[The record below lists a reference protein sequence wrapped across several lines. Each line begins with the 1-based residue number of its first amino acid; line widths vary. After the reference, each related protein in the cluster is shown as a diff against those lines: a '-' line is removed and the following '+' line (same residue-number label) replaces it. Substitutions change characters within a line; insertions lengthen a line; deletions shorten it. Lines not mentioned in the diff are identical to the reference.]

1 MQQVLPTS
9 DSRQSEGGTGMTN
22 TDGTKPRRGRP
33 RLVDREKIIQAAR
46 LRDPATLTMQALAED
61 IGVDRKTLHYH
72 VENRNSLM
80 RMVAADAFREAVSAH
95 HFTEEGDWRK
105 AIHSFAHITRDA
117 VTAAGAWASYVE
129 FESDEDL
136 EAVRPAEAA
145 TMALVNAGM
154 AEADAG
160 RVITMLAEL
169 AFASARA
176 RSDLAVRGT
185 APQEELLERALDR
198 APAGQFALTRRLLGN
213 RSTATGGDEHFAFQ
227 LKVVTLGVEELL
239 EVANS
244 AA

>member
-1 MQQVLPTS
+1 
-9 DSRQSEGGTGMTN
+9 MTD
-22 TDGTKPRRGRP
+22 TDGVKPRRGRP
-33 RLVDREKIIQAAR
+33 RLVDREKIIRAAR

-72 VENRNSLM
+72 VENRTSLM
-80 RMVAADAFREAVSAH
+80 RMVAADAFRDAVSSH
-95 HFTEEGDWRK
+95 DFTEESDWRT

-129 FESDEDL
+129 FDSEEDL

-145 TMALVNAGM
+145 TVALVNAGL

-176 RSDLAVRGT
+176 ISDTAARGT
-185 APQEELLERALDR
+185 APQEELLERALEKV
-198 APAGQFALTRRLLGN
+198 PAGQFALTRRLLGN
-213 RSTATGGDEHFAFQ
+213 RSTIPGGDEHFSFQ
-227 LKVVTLGVEELL
+227 LEVVTLGVEKLL
-239 EVANS
+239 EVAGTAS
-244 AA
+244 

>member
-1 MQQVLPTS
+1 
-9 DSRQSEGGTGMTN
+9 MTD
-22 TDGTKPRRGRP
+22 TDGVKPRRGRP
-33 RLVDREKIIQAAR
+33 RLVDREKIIRAAR

-72 VENRNSLM
+72 VENRTSLM
-80 RMVAADAFREAVSAH
+80 RMVAADAFRDAVSSH
-95 HFTEEGDWRK
+95 HFTEEDDWRT

-129 FESDEDL
+129 FDSEEDL

-145 TMALVNAGM
+145 TVALVNAGL

-176 RSDLAVRGT
+176 ISDTAARGT
-185 APQEELLERALDR
+185 APQEQLLERALEKV
-198 APAGQFALTRRLLGN
+198 PAGQFALTRRLLGN
-213 RSTATGGDEHFAFQ
+213 RSTIPGGDEHFSFQ
-227 LKVVTLGVEELL
+227 LEVVTLGVEKLL
-239 EVANS
+239 EVAGTAS
-244 AA
+244 

>member
-1 MQQVLPTS
+1 
-9 DSRQSEGGTGMTN
+9 MTN
-22 TDGTKPRRGRP
+22 TDGLKPRRGRP

-72 VENRNSLM
+72 VENRTTLM
-80 RMVAADAFREAVSAH
+80 RMVAADAFRDAVSSH
-95 HFTEEGDWRK
+95 HFTAESDWRK

-145 TMALVNAGM
+145 TLALVNTGL
-154 AEADAG
+154 AEEDAG

-176 RSDLAVRGT
+176 SSDLAARGT
-185 APQEELLERALDR
+185 APQEELLERALEK

-213 RSTATGGDEHFAFQ
+213 RSTATGGEDHFAFQ
-227 LKVVTLGVEELL
+227 INVVTLGVEKLL
-239 EVANS
+239 EAS
-244 AA
+244 GTAS